1 MGQAKLRESKEDRIA
16 QSKEKTLPP
25 KEGLYIST
33 KSVKEL
39 RIIVENVTVLED
51 EEDEGFFLVE
61 MIDEA
66 SSEDFSAMGHEL
78 TPDEWF
84 DLVEQYGLVYSE
96 N

>member
-1 MGQAKLRESKEDRIA
+1 MGQAKLRGSKEDRIA
-16 QSKEKTLPP
+16 QSKEKILPP

-66 SSEDFSAMGHEL
+66 SSGDFGAMGDEL
-78 TPDEWF
+78 TPDQWF
-84 DLVEQYGLVYSE
+84 DLVEEYGLVYSE